1 MPHLAKDAGWAPG
14 AGGQAWPSV
23 VGTRRGGAG
32 GPAPITAPAALKP
45 GSTLCS
51 HSLGGPGR
59 RPLPPAP
66 LRLALPNFSK
76 KKSLRGSE
84 RSGSEALR
92 LDLASGAAHVPSLGG
107 PRFSDGNKRHGS
119 RPRLARVL
127 SFAFIFREVTSKPP
141 RLTGDSTSA
150 NISPILLPFSIF

>member
-1 MPHLAKDAGWAPG
+1 MA
-14 AGGQAWPSV
+14 Q
-23 VGTRRGGAG
+23 RRGHPARG
-32 GPAPITAPAALKP
+32 GGRPSPDHGPCGPEAREHPALLLPR
-45 GSTLCS
+45 
-51 HSLGGPGR
+51 GPGR

-66 LRLALPNFSK
+66 LRLAPPNFSK

-119 RPRLARVL
+119 RPRLARLL

-141 RLTGDSTSA
+141 RLTGDSTSV